1 MSAPTMPAAS
11 AVPKPLPVFAGSAV
25 RAGVDVAAGREAG
38 DDAELTEAVVPALVP
53 VAPDFAAAAP
63 VAAAAL
69 AVP

>member
-11 AVPKPLPVFAGSAV
+11 AVPKPLPFFAGSAV
-25 RAGVDVAAGREAG
+25 RAGVDVAAGREPV
-38 DDAELTEAVVPALVP
+38 DDAEPEAGVPAPVP
-53 VAPDFAAAAP
+53 VAPDFAVAAP